1 VTTKGTADGTLLTK
15 QGEALL
21 IDETAEKVKNELARE
36 SSAKLADTEAGHI
49 EASPQPGS
57 CSNCMPGNSSEK
69 ELTAGRSLQMQQL
82 ISGAV
87 TRHVRLGYIV
97 VIVGLLLN
105 AAWMWYL
112 PSVDTALA
120 YNPHVQPVVY

>member
-1 VTTKGTADGTLLTK
+1 MTLKGTADGTLLTK

-21 IDETAEKVKNELARE
+21 IDETADKVKNELARE
-36 SSAKLADTEAGHI
+36 SSAKLADTQEGRI
-49 EASPQPGS
+49 EAPPQSGS
-57 CSNCMPGNSSEK
+57 CSNCMPWSSTEK
-69 ELTAGRSLQMQQL
+69 ELSAGRSLQIQQL

-105 AAWMWYL
+105 AVWMWYL
-112 PSVDTALA
+112 PSVDTALT